1 LARTLLALG
10 VLALA
15 ACAAPPVDPRA
26 PTTTGQ
32 ALAQATCPL
41 RIVEA
46 NAWENHMPGAGRAP
60 RNLQVEVRFA
70 DAGDKAIMLR
80 SVATKPGDTLVLEI
94 RMMQEAPI
102 MGRVAYR
109 EPVSDPPFKR
119 ISFFCRGAEIFVIN
133 EIQRVY

>member
-1 LARTLLALG
+1 
-10 VLALA
+10 
-15 ACAAPPVDPRA
+15 
-26 PTTTGQ
+26 
-32 ALAQATCPL
+32 
-41 RIVEA
+41 
-46 NAWENHMPGAGRAP
+46 MPGAGRAP